1 MGLAGIV
8 LFILLGTLLIIIE
21 LFFLMGSVKFGLAGL
36 VAMMIGI
43 YMVYANYGLQAGNIA
58 LVTSL
63 VGGVILTIIAIRLVG
78 NREVGLTDVL
88 DGKVNVVDKQKVNTG
103 DTGEAFGDLK
113 LSGRIN
119 INGEIL
125 DAESTGDFIEDGT
138 KVMVTK
144 VTQNQIFVKS
154 VEDDKYMG

>member
-36 VAMMIGI
+36 VAMIIGI

-119 INGEIL
+119 INGEVM